1 MLDEFEKEADHV
13 IQYKQIFE
21 NVDVMNR
28 KTKIM
33 CSLGPNSWDV
43 DMQSKLI
50 EAGMDI
56 ARIDMGNG
64 DHKEQ
69 YQILDNNRMALV
81 QQTGKSCAIL
91 LDLKGPQL
99 LTNPTATG
107 KPLELKTGATL
118 EMWGDSEKLCD
129 EQTLSTPYPELSK
142 AVEVGQ
148 TILIDD
154 GRLKLE
160 VTETT
165 EDSECFLV

>member
-81 QQTGKSCAIL
+81 
-91 LDLKGPQL
+91 
-99 LTNPTATG
+99 
-107 KPLELKTGATL
+107 
-118 EMWGDSEKLCD
+118 
-129 EQTLSTPYPELSK
+129 
-142 AVEVGQ
+142 
-148 TILIDD
+148 
-154 GRLKLE
+154 
-160 VTETT
+160 
-165 EDSECFLV
+165 